1 MNKTSTL
8 IYHEWADL
16 FREMSARDA
25 KVIILALLE
34 YDATGKKP
42 EVEFES
48 TIIYA
53 IYKMMLEKTEKN
65 RSLFEEKCEKNA
77 KNGALGG
84 RPRKTEK
91 AKKADRIGLDGKG
104 KDRIGLD
111 GSGVEENNTH
121 TPPTFEELKSFC
133 EAEGLTSI
141 NPKWFYQ
148 YYESI
153 HWQIDGQM
161 IDWQARARL
170 WDSQDKEKKKPDNF
184 NGFSQRDYD
193 WSELEK
199 ELLKK

>member
-8 IYHEWADL
+8 IYHEWSKL
-16 FREMSARDA
+16 FREMSAQDV
-25 KVIILALLE
+25 KTILLALLE
-34 YDATGKKP
+34 YDETGKEP
-42 EVEFES
+42 SVDLES
-48 TIIYA
+48 DIITA
-53 IYKMMLEKTEKN
+53 IYKMMLEKTKKN
-65 RSLFEEKCEKNA
+65 HLLYAEKCEKLA

-104 KDRIGLD
+104 MDRIGLD
-111 GSGVEENNTH
+111 GSGVEDNAH
-121 TPPTFEELKSFC
+121 TPPTFEELQSFC
-133 EAEGLTSI
+133 EAEGLRSI

-161 IDWQARARL
+161 IDWKARARL
-170 WDSQDKEKKKPDNF
+170 WDSQDKEKKKPDDF
-184 NGFSQRDYD
+184 NNFSQRDYD
-193 WSELEK
+193 WGNLEK